1 MSFKVEFINF
11 INSFFNF
18 HSYYCTLF
26 LARIRASAL
35 VQLDPHEGKSVDDII
50 ASFLATKKPTDISR
64 WEENHNY
71 VWISMIPFVSLGF
84 SGLQI
89 QKEKDSSGIS
99 YALNSGNECA
109 NDNSC
114 SEEHD
119 PSFGMACLDKFDGP
133 SMVSTNQNSIVKK
146 NAMESADIERY
157 ENSCNINVA
166 EKRQETMLGSTQTQK
181 LGLFTLQHMLYSN
194 GNRQLIENEHLLSFL
209 DCLCWH
215 VNPADGGLL
224 NAELRK
230 YWPPKPPSLSVICK
244 SSLSFIYGFET
255 ALKM

>member
-1 MSFKVEFINF
+1 M
-11 INSFFNF
+11 
-18 HSYYCTLF
+18 
-26 LARIRASAL
+26 

-84 SGLQI
+84 SGLHI
-89 QKEKDSSGIS
+89 QKEKDSSGVS
-99 YALNSGNECA
+99 YALNSGIECA
-109 NDNSC
+109 NDNSR

-133 SMVSTNQNSIVKK
+133 SMVSTNQNSILKK

-157 ENSCNINVA
+157 ENSCNINVP

-181 LGLFTLQHMLYSN
+181 LGLFTLQHMLYSK

-215 VNPADGGLL
+215 VNPTDGGLL

-244 SSLSFIYGFET
+244 SSLSFINGFET
-255 ALKM
+255 AFKM

>member
-1 MSFKVEFINF
+1 M
-11 INSFFNF
+11 
-18 HSYYCTLF
+18 
-26 LARIRASAL
+26 
-35 VQLDPHEGKSVDDII
+35 DDII

-99 YALNSGNECA
+99 NYALNSGNECA

-114 SEEHD
+114 SEKHD
-119 PSFGMACLDKFDGP
+119 PSFGMACSDKFDGP
-133 SMVSTNQNSIVKK
+133 SMVSTNQDGILKK
-146 NAMESADIERY
+146 NGMESADIERY
-157 ENSCNINVA
+157 EDSCNINVA
-166 EKRQETMLGSTQTQK
+166 EVRQETMLGSIQTQK
-181 LGLFTLQHMLYSN
+181 LGLFTLQHMLNSE
-194 GNRQLIENEHLLSFL
+194 GNQQLIENEHLLSFL

-215 VNPADGGLL
+215 VNPANGRLL
-224 NAELRK
+224 NVELRK

-244 SSLSFIYGFET
+244 SSLSFLYGFEA

>member
-1 MSFKVEFINF
+1 
-11 INSFFNF
+11 
-18 HSYYCTLF
+18 
-26 LARIRASAL
+26 
-35 VQLDPHEGKSVDDII
+35 
-50 ASFLATKKPTDISR
+50 
-64 WEENHNY
+64 
-71 VWISMIPFVSLGF
+71 MIPFVSLGF

-89 QKEKDSSGIS
+89 QKEKDSSGVS

-181 LGLFTLQHMLYSN
+181 LGLFTLQHMLYSK

-255 ALKM
+255 ALKMWQLYHRKWIEQKWNFYRVLQSLPQVTNIWMILLILSIFSEGKIQTVS